1 MMKRQKELLALA
13 CAAYIG
19 LMLVALTG
27 CATLK
32 DIHQET
38 KGVVEDVY
46 ASVRIAEALQAEAV
60 AVAHSPTTPD
70 SVVYKLAVASQALTL
85 SCESAA
91 KSAKIYE
98 DALALANSLPAGTPE
113 AVDALNK
120 ANVAAAASRQFVS
133 EVIAPAIDSFRALI
147 ASAKKGA

>member
-1 MMKRQKELLALA
+1 
-13 CAAYIG
+13 
-19 LMLVALTG
+19 MLVALAG
-27 CATLK
+27 CATIK
-32 DIHQET
+32 DIHNET
-38 KGVVEDVY
+38 QTPVEDVY

-70 SVVYKLAVASQALTL
+70 AAVYKLAVASQALTL

-98 DALALANSLPAGTPE
+98 DAVRLANSLPAGTPE
-113 AVDALNK
+113 AIDALNK
-120 ANVAAAASRQFVS
+120 ANVAAAASRQFVAD
-133 EVIAPAIDSFRALI
+133 VVAPAIDSFRALI